1 MRPITSA
8 DYVRG
13 MAGSADSDVT
23 GLRPVSAM
31 RLLTVSCRQRLRPSN
46 TLANVVTV
54 CQNGKATAQIGTT
67 QIRGHD
73 LPAAESPIG
82 EVWGQA

>member
-1 MRPITSA
+1 
-8 DYVRG
+8 